1 MLKIKVK
8 ISETKFLSFYK
19 TLILSLITA
28 SKIGTETE
36 SLTSASNSPQQDSDL
51 LFQLLYYSMH
61 YGNETQNMRQVWDV
75 SNQIKL

>member
-1 MLKIKVK
+1 M
-8 ISETKFLSFYK
+8 
-19 TLILSLITA
+19 TA

-36 SLTSASNSPQQDSDL
+36 SLTSDSNSPQQDSDL